1 MLAPLE
7 DRSILERE
15 TDATDEL
22 ADLRRALRES
32 RIRLRRGAW
41 QSARQICTLN
51 AEIKRLQNERDDCRQ
66 RLDQLASGV
75 AIVELG
81 QALMRLSA
89 NNERLSA
96 AARRVWQLEKNL
108 AAAHA
113 ECARIA
119 EERDQLLRTLGK
131 SAKEPSES

>member
-1 MLAPLE
+1 VLAPLE

-15 TDATDEL
+15 DSASEL
-22 ADLRRALRES
+22 ADLRRALREN
-32 RIRLRRGAW
+32 RRRLRRSAW
-41 QSARQICTLN
+41 QSTRQICALN
-51 AEIKRLQNERDDCRQ
+51 AEIRRLQRERDDCRE
-66 RLDQLASGV
+66 RLEQLASGV

-89 NNERLSA
+89 NNDRLSA

-119 EERDQLLRTLGK
+119 GERDSLQRNRQRPETGE
-131 SAKEPSES
+131 APQ

>member
-1 MLAPLE
+1 VLAPLE
-7 DRSILERE
+7 DRSILERD
-15 TDATDEL
+15 DAAGEL

-41 QSARQICTLN
+41 QSARQICALN
-51 AEIKRLQNERDDCRQ
+51 AEIRRLRNERDDCRQ
-66 RLDQLASGV
+66 RLEQLASGV

-108 AAAHA
+108 EAAHA

-119 EERDQLLRTLGK
+119 GERDSLLRTQQPPA
-131 SAKEPSES
+131 SRESLP